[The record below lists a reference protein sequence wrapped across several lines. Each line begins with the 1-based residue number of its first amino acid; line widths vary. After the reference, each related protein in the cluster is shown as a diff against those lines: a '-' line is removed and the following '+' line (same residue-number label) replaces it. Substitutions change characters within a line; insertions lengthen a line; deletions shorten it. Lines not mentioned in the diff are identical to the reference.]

1 MEPSRIENVIHC
13 AIKNVHLFKICLES
27 VKFSTSVK
35 QKFNVSYLFTFAL
48 IKPGL

>member
-1 MEPSRIENVIHC
+1 MEPSKIENVIRC

-35 QKFNVSYLFTFAL
+35 QKFNVSAHSR
-48 IKPGL
+48 